1 MAARAEL
8 QIEVSDPGLTQ
19 SLTRFLEHTIYSPG
33 APQGGI
39 VPVLGPDGLPFDVA
53 RAELR
58 LYLEAWRRLHP
69 EASANLIG

>member
-8 QIEVSDPGLTQ
+8 RIEVSDPGLAQ

-33 APQGGI
+33 APQERI
-39 VPVLGPDGLPFDVA
+39 VPVMGPDGLPFEIA

-58 LYLEAWRRLHP
+58 LYVEAWRRFHP
-69 EASANLIG
+69 EASASLID